1 MRNKKDTRQNKNTR
15 QISYLPSAPQKAH
28 GKTVFCR
35 VLTAGHSAKMA
46 RAPHVT
52 PAALDAVTEISFAVS
67 LLWSTRQ
74 IFYLPSVR
82 ILTLGKVFICRVL
95 YSGTR
100 QSTKKNSS
108 SALQTFL
115 SVLIIQDVLHIEIW
129 YYSQ

>member
-1 MRNKKDTRQNKNTR
+1 M
-15 QISYLPSAPQKAH
+15 AH
-28 GKTVFCR
+28 V
-35 VLTAGHSAKMA
+35 
-46 RAPHVT
+46 PHVT
-52 PAALDAVTEISFAVS
+52 PAVLDAETEISFAVS

-74 IFYLPSVR
+74 IFYLPGVR

-100 QSTKKNSS
+100 QSKKKSS

>member
-1 MRNKKDTRQNKNTR
+1 MCNKKDTRQNKNTR

-74 IFYLPSVR
+74 IFCLPSVR

-95 YSGTR
+95 YSGIR

>member
-74 IFYLPSVR
+74 IFCLPSVR

>member
-1 MRNKKDTRQNKNTR
+1 MRNKKDTRQNKNTW

-46 RAPHVT
+46 HAPHVT

-108 SALQTFL
+108 SALQNFL
-115 SVLIIQDVLHIEIW
+115 SVLIIQDVLHIDIW

>member
-1 MRNKKDTRQNKNTR
+1 LANILFAECTTEGTRQNC
-15 QISYLPSAPQKAH
+15 ILPSVDRRAL
-28 GKTVFCR
+28 GKDGTC
-35 VLTAGHSAKMA
+35 
-46 RAPHVT
+46 PHVT
-52 PAALDAVTEISFAVS
+52 PATLDAVTEISFAVS

-74 IFYLPSVR
+74 IFCLPSVR